1 MKKLKPYLLNISI
14 ILSILIIIF
23 VYKGIYPF
31 GNNSLI
37 WGDMHD
43 QITAF
48 YYNFYDVFKSN
59 KSLLVIFSASS
70 GVNFWGI
77 IAYYILSPLSFL
89 VLLVKR
95 DEIFLV
101 VSVIVELKILL
112 SSLTCQYF
120 INKYFK
126 NIPNL
131 LSVLLAIV
139 YAFSGYSLIM
149 YQITPWIDAMYM
161 FPLIII
167 GLKEVLDLKKPT
179 WYIITLTLSL
189 IFCFYV
195 TVMVIIF
202 IFFTALIYLL
212 VYVEDKNKRKK
223 IIASLGISTIISLV
237 LSSFV
242 IIPSYMQISISSRN
256 IFRINSLLNS
266 GMGPITDKL
275 SMFLFGGIVYIG
287 LLLLIKNY
295 KKNFKF
301 LTFYIPTLLIVLIP
315 VIIEPINKI
324 WHFGSYAFFPY
335 RFGFISMFLLVLGAS
350 YAFNKYQPING
361 IVLKRNKVISI
372 VLTLIITIS
381 IFIIMYSNY
390 SDFQKTV
397 SHLTISTNHLLLLVL
412 ILSTVACFIG
422 CLIILLL
429 NKNLNKFSLL
439 LISTI
444 TITHIIV
451 NTATYLGIDYE
462 QEKLTSQYLLLNEIE
477 KDYKDND
484 NYRVK
489 NELNNM
495 IMNSSLVMKYH
506 SLDHFSSLSDGN
518 SLYSLKKMGYSSFW
532 VKTSSRGGNLFLD
545 NILANKYIITK
556 EDINN
561 KYYKLIKKYDNVNF
575 YSLKETPSY
584 GYFIN
589 NNDSIFDKNNSFE
602 ISNSIYKNITSNHD
616 NLFEIINNFELKNLN
631 ESLYNNNNKYYEI
644 IDEELYS
651 YFETNIDIEGEKTLY
666 LEILRSLINT
676 DNQIIYENFNIYIND
691 KLYISKAL
699 KENNNGV
706 IDLGIYNNE
715 KVNVKI
721 ELRKNI
727 DLDNITIGI
736 MDNSKYEEFVKN
748 NYINTNLKY
757 DRNKIKL
764 SVNSDKERILMLPI
778 SHNDGYHAI
787 NNNKEVEVLKVY
799 DNFIG
804 IKVDEGIN
812 NIEINFIPKGLILCT
827 FISLIT
833 LILTIIIIKTNIYNK
848 IIENNIISN
857 IAYYTYISLY
867 MLSFVVIY
875 IGGILVFIIS
885 YFKYINIK

>member
-1 MKKLKPYLLNISI
+1 MKKIKPYLLNISI
-14 ILSILIIIF
+14 VLLILIVIF
-23 VYKGIYPF
+23 IYKGIYPF

-48 YYNFYDVFKSN
+48 YYNLYDVFKSN
-59 KSLLVIFSASS
+59 KSIFVIFSASS

-77 IAYYILSPLSFL
+77 AAYYILSPFSFL

-101 VSVIVELKILL
+101 VSIIIALKILL

-126 NIPNL
+126 NIPTL

-161 FPLIII
+161 FPLIMI
-167 GLKEVLDLKKPT
+167 GLKEVLDLKKPS

-202 IFFTALIYLL
+202 IFFASLIYLL
-212 VYVEDKNKRKK
+212 VYVEDKKEREKR
-223 IIASLGISTIISLV
+223 ICSLGLSTLISLV
-237 LSSFV
+237 LSSFITV
-242 IIPSYMQISISSRN
+242 PSYMQISISSRN

-275 SMFLFGGIVYIG
+275 SMFLFGGVVYIG
-287 LLLLIKNY
+287 LFLLVKNY

-335 RFGFISMFLLVLGAS
+335 RFGFIAMFLLVLGAS
-350 YAFNKYQPING
+350 YAFDKYECMKG
-361 IVLKRNKVISI
+361 IVLKRSKVISI
-372 VLTLIITIS
+372 VLTLFITIS
-381 IFIIMYSNY
+381 VFIIMYSNY

-412 ILSTVACFIG
+412 ILSTVSSFIG

-429 NKNLNKFSLL
+429 NRELNKFSLI
-439 LISTI
+439 LISAI
-444 TITHIIV
+444 TVTHIIV
-451 NTATYLGIDYE
+451 NTATYLGIDYY
-462 QEKLTSQYLLLNEIE
+462 QEELTSQYLLLNEIE
-477 KDYKDND
+477 KDYKDDD

-518 SLYSLKKMGYSSFW
+518 TLSSLKKMGYSSFW

-545 NILANKYIITK
+545 NILANKYIITQ
-556 EDINN
+556 EDIV
-561 KYYKLIKKYDNVNF
+561 KPLILILKK
-575 YSLKETPSY
+575 
-584 GYFIN
+584 
-589 NNDSIFDKNNSFE
+589 
-602 ISNSIYKNITSNHD
+602 ISGFK
-616 NLFEIINNFELKNLN
+616 
-631 ESLYNNNNKYYEI
+631 
-644 IDEELYS
+644 
-651 YFETNIDIEGEKTLY
+651 G
-666 LEILRSLINT
+666 
-676 DNQIIYENFNIYIND
+676 
-691 KLYISKAL
+691 
-699 KENNNGV
+699 GV
-706 IDLGIYNNE
+706 ILCW
-715 KVNVKI
+715 
-721 ELRKNI
+721 
-727 DLDNITIGI
+727 
-736 MDNSKYEEFVKN
+736 
-748 NYINTNLKY
+748 LK
-757 DRNKIKL
+757 
-764 SVNSDKERILMLPI
+764 MW
-778 SHNDGYHAI
+778 
-787 NNNKEVEVLKVY
+787 
-799 DNFIG
+799 F
-804 IKVDEGIN
+804 
-812 NIEINFIPKGLILCT
+812 
-827 FISLIT
+827 
-833 LILTIIIIKTNIYNK
+833 
-848 IIENNIISN
+848 
-857 IAYYTYISLY
+857 
-867 MLSFVVIY
+867 
-875 IGGILVFIIS
+875 
-885 YFKYINIK
+885 